1 MMNGKNEKCHLI
13 GNKGMK
19 LGSGSKVVT
28 FTRGMIMAYKDI
40 YNGLTD
46 KEKEKMLKADIP
58 KFRVV
63 GDANLSK
70 EELEQAERG
79 NIK

>member
-1 MMNGKNEKCHLI
+1 
-13 GNKGMK
+13 
-19 LGSGSKVVT
+19 
-28 FTRGMIMAYKDI
+28 MAYEDI

-63 GDANLSK
+63 RDANLSK
-70 EELEQAERG
+70 EELEQAERDLDKI
-79 NIK
+79 IKKLQKQVKTSVS